1 MDPRYRIAPFRGH
14 DEALLLTQALRWI
27 LNPAQLAIA
36 AGLVIFHVALI
47 ALESLGVTRSHSESL
62 GVTHFVCAHI
72 SHLISSHF
80 IISISYL
87 YAPRFERG
95 S

>member
-47 ALESLGVTRSHSESL
+47 ALESLGVTRSHSFRMC
-62 GVTHFVCAHI
+62 TY
-72 SHLISSHF
+72 LISS
-80 IISISYL
+80 YL
-87 YAPRFERG
+87 YHISTRLVLKGAH
-95 S
+95 SNAATNAVHQ

>member
-47 ALESLGVTRSHSESL
+47 ALESLGVTRSHSFHMC
-62 GVTHFVCAHI
+62 TYI
-72 SHLISSHF
+72 TYHF
-80 IISISYL
+80 ISFHHIYIISLRAS
-87 YAPRFERG
+87 F
-95 S
+95 